1 MSGKIN
7 LLNDTDFYIIREIEE
22 NKAVPAD
29 IVTAGANAKQ
39 LLRDNN
45 ITYTLM

>member
-7 LLNDTDFYIIREIEE
+7 LLNDTDLEE

-29 IVTAGANAKQ
+29 IVTARANAKQ